1 MRIRLSRGP
10 RVLPAEVL
18 SAAVAAFDQSWSLI
32 KGAFAGRPQADI
44 DRARDVLA
52 DAIASAAL
60 GGHTELSDLKQEGI
74 RAVRSVFADAPI

>member
-1 MRIRLSRGP
+1 MRVRLSRGP

-18 SAAVAAFDQSWSLI
+18 SAAVTAFEESWSLV
-32 KGAFAGRPQADI
+32 KSAFAGRPQADM

-74 RAVRSVFADAPI
+74 RAVRLVFTDAPI

>member
-18 SAAVAAFDQSWSLI
+18 STSVTAFEESWSLV
-32 KGAFAGRPQADI
+32 KSAFAGRPQADI

-52 DAIASAAL
+52 DAIANAAL